1 MKLINLHAGWMAM
14 MLVLVFCSIGIAD
27 GPTSR
32 PMAEFTD
39 AAAAKNWLSVNDNVM
54 GGVSE
59 GGFRINGEK
68 NLEFSGTIS
77 LERQGGFA
85 SIRTRPAELGLEGS
99 DAIVVRVKG
108 DGRTYYLDLRTSAA
122 FPASSYRAPLK
133 MQKGTWQEIRV
144 PLKEFEFSA
153 FGRRIANADRLSAKD
168 IQSVGFTLADKQAGP
183 FRLDIAWIKAEKS
196 GNADTSPAATRP
208 AVADGP
214 KDIVETAAA
223 AGQFKTLL
231 AAAKAAGLVD
241 ALKGKGPLTVFAP
254 NDEAF
259 AKVPKG
265 VIDELLK
272 PENRETLRAVLSY
285 HVVPGKILLGEQAPA
300 TLDGRPLAIKTA
312 GAFEVNGAKVV
323 ASDIAAAN
331 GVIHVIDAVLIP
343 PAKKLT
349 PSEAASAVIDL
360 AIERGV
366 PLFNAGQHS
375 ACAAVYEV
383 AVESLLKSQTDAL
396 ADKDRSALQAALN
409 SMRAEKDP
417 RQQAWLLRRALDSAH
432 ESLAGN

>member
-1 MKLINLHAGWMAM
+1 
-14 MLVLVFCSIGIAD
+14 MLLLLLCSIGLAD
-27 GPTSR
+27 VPTSK
-32 PMAEFTD
+32 PVAEFTD
-39 AAAAKNWLSVNDNVM
+39 TAAAKKWISLNDNVM
-54 GGVSE
+54 GGVSD
-59 GGFRINGEK
+59 GGFRINDEK
-68 NLEFSGTIS
+68 NLEFTGTIS

-85 SIRTRPAELGLEGS
+85 SIRTRPAELGLDGS

-108 DGRTYYLDLRTSAA
+108 DGRTYYFDLRTSTT
-122 FPASSYRAPLK
+122 FPAASYRTPLK
-133 MQKGTWQEIRV
+133 TQKNTWQEMRI
-144 PLKEFEFSA
+144 PLKDFEFSA
-153 FGRRIANADRLSAKD
+153 FGKRLANADRLSAND

-183 FRLDIAWIKAEKS
+183 FRLEIAWIKAEKS
-196 GNADTSPAATRP
+196 GNADATPVATSP

-231 AAAKAAGLVD
+231 AAAEAAGLVD
-241 ALKGKGPLTVFAP
+241 ALKGEGPLTVFAP

-285 HVVPGKILLGEQAPA
+285 HVVPGKILLGAQAPA
-300 TLDGRPLAIKTA
+300 SLEGRSLAIKTA
-312 GAFEVNGAKVV
+312 GTFEVNGAKVL
-323 ASDIAAAN
+323 ASDIIATN

-343 PAKKLT
+343 PAKRLT
-349 PSEAASAVIDL
+349 PSEAARAVIEL
-360 AIERGV
+360 AIQRGV
-366 PLFNAGQHS
+366 PLFNAGQHA

-383 AVESLLKSQTDAL
+383 TIESLLKSHTESL

-409 SMRAEKDP
+409 NMRAEKDA
-417 RQQAWLLRRALDSAH
+417 RQQAWILRGALDAAH